1 VRECVK
7 QTFPA
12 VNDQAAEEDAQ
23 RHCIDEVG
31 VTAQNQI
38 GTSDAPEGDTPVL
51 KVPKSPIEHNVMS
64 SVTPAGDLVYW
75 PFPGMMTAPKC
86 IDLLAHLVSE
96 TSTQVIVVADR
107 HPAHETKAVEPWWAG
122 RESAIALHGLPRY
135 APKCTPDELLHN
147 DLKQALANEPM
158 PESPSALRDTIGT
171 MLDRIAG
178 MRNRIW
184 GYFKQMD
191 IDFAL
196 N

>member
-1 VRECVK
+1 
-7 QTFPA
+7 
-12 VNDQAAEEDAQ
+12 
-23 RHCIDEVG
+23 
-31 VTAQNQI
+31 
-38 GTSDAPEGDTPVL
+38 
-51 KVPKSPIEHNVMS
+51 
-64 SVTPAGDLVYW
+64 
-75 PFPGMMTAPKC
+75 
-86 IDLLAHLVSE
+86 
-96 TSTQVIVVADR
+96 
-107 HPAHETKAVEPWWAG
+107 
-122 RESAIALHGLPRY
+122 LHGLPRY

-178 MRNRIW
+178 MRNRIR